1 MDALSNTV
9 EFVLWTSTWAAVLLG
24 LLFRMGE
31 AMWHWYIRLRHR
43 RETLPGQPLARP
55 ILLLIAGV
63 MLAATIALPA
73 PAAAGQGFWWGSPV
87 NPGFDRN
94 TVIQATGIA
103 AQVDIVT
110 RGGPCTLSLQTPAE
124 RFTVMLGPGWFLSE
138 QNADIQNGDSLVIE
152 GSKMMDRRGHL
163 HLVAARVTNQRTGA
177 VLTLRDETGRPIWM
191 SGRPSRQP

>member
-9 EFVLWTSTWAAVLLG
+9 EFVLWTSTWVVVLLG
-24 LLFRMGE
+24 LLFLMGE
-31 AMWHWYIRLRHR
+31 AMWHSYIRLRHR
-43 RETLPGQPLARP
+43 RETLPGQRLARP

-63 MLAATIALPA
+63 MLAATIALPSSA
-73 PAAAGQGFWWGSPV
+73 TAGQGFWWGSPV

-94 TVIQATGIA
+94 TVIQATGTA

-110 RGGPCTLSLQTPAE
+110 RGGPCTLFLQTPAE

-138 QNADIQNGDSLVIE
+138 QNADIQNGDPLVIE

-177 VLTLRDETGRPIWM
+177 VLTLRDETGRPVWM
-191 SGRPSRQP
+191 SGRPSR

>member
-1 MDALSNTV
+1 MDTLSHTV
-9 EFVLWTSTWAAVLLG
+9 EFVLWTSTWVAVVLG
-24 LLFRMGE
+24 LLFRIGE
-31 AMWHWYIRLRHR
+31 AMWHLYIRSRHR

-55 ILLLIAGV
+55 MLLLMVGI

-94 TVIQATGIA
+94 TVIQVTGTA
-103 AQVDIVT
+103 AQVDLVR
-110 RGGPCTLSLQTPAE
+110 RGGPCTLSLQTPTE

-138 QNADIQNGDSLVIE
+138 QNADIQDGDPLVIE

-163 HLVAARVTNQRTGA
+163 HLVAARVTNQRTSA
-177 VLTLRDETGRPIWM
+177 VLTLRDETGRPVWM
-191 SGRPSRQP
+191 SGRPSR